1 MSFFDQIK
9 QMKQLQAQMQE
20 ESAEGSAGFG
30 KVKIKI
36 NGVQEI
42 LDVQIDESLL
52 SDKEKLQDLVKEAT
66 NDAIKKIQK
75 QMAVKMRGQM
85 GDFPGMW

>member
-1 MSFFDQIK
+1 MSFFNQIK
-9 QMKQLQAQMQE
+9 QMKQLQAQMAQE
-20 ESAEGSAGFG
+20 FAQGSAGLG
-30 KVKIKI
+30 KVKVEI

-42 LDVQIDESLL
+42 LDVQIDDSLM
-52 SDKEKLQDLVKEAT
+52 SDKEKLQDLIKEAT

-85 GDFPGMW
+85 GDQLPM